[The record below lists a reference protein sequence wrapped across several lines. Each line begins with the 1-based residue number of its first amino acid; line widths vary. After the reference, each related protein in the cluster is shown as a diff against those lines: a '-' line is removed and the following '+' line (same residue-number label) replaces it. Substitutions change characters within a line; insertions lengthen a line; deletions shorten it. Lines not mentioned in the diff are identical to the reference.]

1 VSQRLSYH
9 SVDGFPGADNKA
21 YYDREIAKLKL
32 KAARD
37 LSGEHRE
44 LFLKLNIED

>member
-9 SVDGFPGADNKA
+9 SVDGFPGAENKA

-32 KAARD
+32 KAQSSAGFIR
-37 LSGEHRE
+37 GA
-44 LFLKLNIED
+44 